1 MEKYA
6 RLVALISLLSPTAAQ
21 CDWRMDWN
29 GFGTVAVSQFK
40 KFDEINGSSRL
51 PYGDFS
57 TSTSEKTDTKFALQ
71 GSAHLNDSLSASVQ
85 VISRA
90 KHDYELDLEWAYL
103 RYQLTS
109 ELTLRAGR
117 IKRHGYLHSDNYD
130 ISYSYVW
137 VRPPTSAYLTIGPIY
152 QAIEAVD
159 LYYQNSAKNFDYSAQ
174 IYVGKAK
181 DSAEMF
187 GVTSDYEEHLA
198 TGITFLFETESS
210 EFHLSHH
217 RSNFDLEY
225 PQAAEVKETLTALG
239 YAKIADNY
247 DFNDRDAIVNGLG
260 VSTTHGNW
268 DFTAEYVHSDFDE
281 AQIPT
286 LKGWYASVS
295 KHVGKLS
302 LYGGYG
308 VQSTEVS
315 QKLEND
321 IQAEALSAAN
331 AGGFAGLITSA
342 ALNTIADAIKVE
354 TERQHIDRRS
364 IQVGMRYEILPS
376 ANIKL
381 EYEKLKNR
389 LNNAEGSLYTVS
401 LDFIF

>member
-6 RLVALISLLSPTAAQ
+6 RLIALISLMSPVAAQ
-21 CDWRMDWN
+21 CDWTMDWN
-29 GFGTVAVSQFK
+29 GFGTLAVSQFK
-40 KFDEINGSSRL
+40 NFDEINGDSRL
-51 PYGDFS
+51 PYGEFT

-85 VISRA
+85 IISRA

-103 RYQLTS
+103 RYQLTNA
-109 ELTLRAGR
+109 LTLRAGR
-117 IKRHGYLHSDNYD
+117 IKRHGYLYSDNYD
-130 ISYSYVW
+130 IAYSYVW
-137 VRPPTSAYLTIGPIY
+137 VRPPTSAYLSIGPIY
-152 QAIEAVD
+152 QPLEAVD
-159 LYYQNSAKNFDYSAQ
+159 LYYQNSTKNFDYSAQ

-225 PQAAEVKETLTALG
+225 PQVAEVKDTLIALG
-239 YAKIADNY
+239 YPKIADNY
-247 DFNDRDAIVNGLG
+247 DFNNRDAIFNGLG
-260 VSTTHGNW
+260 VSTTRGSW

-286 LKGWYASVS
+286 LEGWYTSVS
-295 KHVGKLS
+295 KHVGKLT

-308 VQSTEVS
+308 YQSTDVS
-315 QKLEND
+315 QKLEKD

-331 AGGFAGLITSA
+331 AGSFSGQVTSA
-342 ALNTIADAIKVE
+342 ALITIADAVKLE
-354 TERQHIDRRS
+354 SERQHIDRSS

-389 LNNAEGSLYTVS
+389 LSNAEGSLYTLS
-401 LDFIF
+401 FDFIF